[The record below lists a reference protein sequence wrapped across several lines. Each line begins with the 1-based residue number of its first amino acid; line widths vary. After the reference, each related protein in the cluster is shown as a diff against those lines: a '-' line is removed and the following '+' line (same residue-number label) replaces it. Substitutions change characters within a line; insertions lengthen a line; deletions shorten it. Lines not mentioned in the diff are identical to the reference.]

1 MFDIPKSRTLKIRKD
16 SILAAKKTKKTP
28 IKPTIYRKLVDKI
41 HEREE
46 KVEFTAP
53 NPYA

>member
-1 MFDIPKSRTLKIRKD
+1 MFDIPKSRTLKISKD

-28 IKPTIYRKLVDKI
+28 IKPTIYRKLADKI
-41 HEREE
+41 HEHED
-46 KVEFTAP
+46 KVGFTAP